1 MRKLFIVTLIFIL
14 FISFIGLIVQQQSR
28 SVGMSGNTGK
38 RPNKTLSVAM
48 DTNIPGYFSFNGTSF
63 GFNRD
68 MLERFAEHIGARL
81 VLIPQNDLYAS
92 MQMLATGKVDMVV
105 TMSKYTELCS
115 ESVKVLPPLCQQQY
129 LVMTR
134 EKPKGKIRIQDLKKL
149 LSHKSGVVKQDFT
162 GTRTY
167 GYWLDSIGNNSAVVS
182 YDNTHNL
189 MTALDK
195 KQIDYLVC
203 ERQEADMVQ
212 ADFPNIHPLYVFEA
226 EESSALFVNSLNKG
240 LENRFNEWL
249 EAFRNTPGYANLYN
263 TYFRNSIWNNVSPK
277 NIKER
282 ISAFD
287 DLFKS
292 EAAKAG
298 HDWRFVSAIAYH
310 ESRFKP
316 NVVSR
321 CGARGIMQIMP
332 SIARSFNVSPEE
344 IQDPRKNIEVAL
356 LLLNKIE
363 QSLKFSTN
371 TSDYD
376 KLCIILACYNA
387 GIGHVM
393 DARRLAAK
401 YGENPNNWESV
412 AKYLQKKAEATYY
425 TDNAVRQGRF
435 SGRET
440 LSFVS
445 NVMGSYTQYCKK
457 NI

>member
-1 MRKLFIVTLIFIL
+1 MRKLFITALIFIL
-14 FISFIGLIVQQQSR
+14 FISFIGLIIQQQTR
-28 SVGMSGNTGK
+28 SIGPSENAGEK
-38 RPNKTLSVAM
+38 PDKTLSVAM

-81 VLIPQNDLYAS
+81 VIIPQNNLYSS

-105 TMSKYTELCS
+105 TMSKYTELCN
-115 ESVKVLPPLCQQQY
+115 ESVSILPPLCRQQY
-129 LVMTR
+129 LVMAH
-134 EKPKGKIRIQDLKKL
+134 EKPQGDIRKQDLKKL
-149 LSHKSGVVKQDFT
+149 LSHKSGVVKRDFT

-167 GYWLDSIGNNSAVVS
+167 GYWLDSIGNNSAVIS

-189 MTALDK
+189 MDALNK

-203 ERQEADMVQ
+203 ECQEADMEKVH
-212 ADFPNIHPLYVFEA
+212 FPNLHPLYVFEA
-226 EESSALFVNSLNKG
+226 EESSALFVNSLNEA

-249 EAFRNTPGYANLYN
+249 NAFRSSPEYADLYD
-263 TYFRNSIWNNVSPK
+263 TYFRNSIWNNISPK

-316 NVVSR
+316 DAVSR

-344 IQDPRKNIEVAL
+344 IQDPQKNIEVAL
-356 LLLNKIE
+356 QLLNRIE
-363 QSLKFSTN
+363 KSLKFSTN

-401 YGENPNNWESV
+401 YGENPNRWESV
-412 AKYLQKKAEATYY
+412 AKYLRKKAEAAYY

-445 NVMGSYTQYCKK
+445 NVMGSYTQYCRK